1 MGLPRSLAEKLLRA
15 ILRYA
20 PEDRCAWVEAMLRE
34 LDFIGG
40 EWPALSWALG
50 CTTVVFRECLSEWG
64 AWLWSKCTRMF
75 GIRTSKEE
83 NKMNE
88 TGKNTL
94 GVLIGVVSALA
105 LGVLAFLL
113 RNVIADALATMGIQ
127 RSMMSHIL
135 SVIVPTELIVVG
147 AAVLLWRR
155 KRAAVA
161 VGLLVPA
168 LLMGAHLVV
177 HLASH

>member
-1 MGLPRSLAEKLLRA
+1 
-15 ILRYA
+15 
-20 PEDRCAWVEAMLRE
+20 
-34 LDFIGG
+34 
-40 EWPALSWALG
+40 
-50 CTTVVFRECLSEWG
+50 
-64 AWLWSKCTRMF
+64 
-75 GIRTSKEE
+75 
-83 NKMNE
+83 MNE